1 MSLKIYHSSVYPYTY
16 LPVTM
21 QLKNFRGSKFQRY
34 LSIYLSN
41 NKVQIIAIELYYY
54 LQTHVVF
61 KFQII
66 SIN

>member
-1 MSLKIYHSSVYPYTY
+1 
-16 LPVTM
+16 M